1 MARAPAA
8 AANTPAPDD
17 ADMGGADE
25 GDEGA
30 GADEGDE
37 GDAGDEDEG
46 AGADDETVLVTIT
59 KKNGPDGV
67 TYMVYAGDEE
77 PEEGEGDEGGA
88 DMGAPAAGGGAPP
101 DDMGGTAGAVPGVG
115 GGGPGETGGEAGPAP
130 QHCDSVGSALKAAAD
145 IMHDDEGGEGGGEAA
160 FQAGFG
166 GDANK
171 PTMPQ
176 KY

>member
-8 AANTPAPDD
+8 AAPTDDDEAGEAAAPDAG
-17 ADMGGADE
+17 ADQGDQDDEDE
-25 GDEGA
+25 GDG
-30 GADEGDE
+30 
-37 GDAGDEDEG
+37 GDEDEG
-46 AGADDETVLVTIT
+46 AGDEGGEQVLVTIT
-59 KKNGPDGV
+59 KKSDG

-77 PEEGEGDEGGA
+77 PEEGEGDEDMGGA
-88 DMGAPAAGGGAPP
+88 GAGGAGAPGAGDESMGEGAGGGAP
-101 DDMGGTAGAVPGVG
+101 AGAG
-115 GGGPGETGGEAGPAP
+115 GAAGEGAPAP

-166 GDANK
+166 GDATK